1 MKAQYRPEDKL
12 QYYSYILCY
21 ANDILCIHDPDD
33 VLNKL
38 NGYMCNWNQ
47 CQPIPICIWDDWDRT
62 NWYSYHSIPIIIT
75 LSNAKTGHLEEA
87 LHITGYLK
95 LRHNSRL
102 RLNPSYPNIDHSN
115 IWECDWTDFYESAV
129 EAIPPNAL
137 LSRGKEVDLHMFRE
151 SDHIDDK
158 WTRRS
163 RTGFMI
169 YMNLSLINGYSK
181 NQSTIK
187 TSVFGTKFVAC

>member
-1 MKAQYRPEDKL
+1 M
-12 QYYSYILCY
+12 
-21 ANDILCIHDPDD
+21 
-33 VLNKL
+33 
-38 NGYMCNWNQ
+38 
-47 CQPIPICIWDDWDRT
+47 
-62 NWYSYHSIPIIIT
+62 
-75 LSNAKTGHLEEA
+75 
-87 LHITGYLK
+87 
-95 LRHNSRL
+95 
-102 RLNPSYPNIDHSN
+102 
-115 IWECDWTDFYESAV
+115 